1 MAYNRRNS
9 ILCAEMYTCC
19 PICKTNF
26 NVTEAQLQVAQG
38 KVRCGSCK
46 NVFNARQHIF
56 YQPIPQA
63 KVKPATSKAKPNN
76 DYFKETKPKNVSE
89 TTPLTR
95 NKSNYQKP
103 TPEIKPKPVTKVIHP
118 KPDNSALQKKQT
130 SSAKNPEEDL
140 NIDAIFN
147 ALDTQLSQGTY
158 IDIAKSNEVDIR
170 EAAFDE
176 IFDED
181 DILNENKEALVA
193 DTDILKSTERTNE
206 HSIDLDVFSENQ
218 FEDNLNLKLNSSK
231 EINNEELNTVP
242 DEIPNKISSEI
253 SIETPIEIPDEI
265 PNEIS
270 NKIQTKETL
279 EESEDNIQQ
288 HTFDFVSLPDEPTI
302 SAEDKKQLNSVSK
315 PQDTIPKDQQ
325 TPQKEHIALHQAI
338 DNIIKVENNIPTPFE
353 EIDEHHFVIDVES
366 EPDVALVDEDDID
379 KLFASTDSL
388 KLSDLKFDN
397 YKSTKEKEE
406 HILSVI
412 QEKIDSEK
420 EEPPEPEFKIE
431 TDKDDKE
438 SFNYQV
444 EKNVNPDSFS
454 SDSLIMEDFNSE
466 DFNIK
471 NLDSEKIIADDFALE
486 AEVETG
492 ELENHFDEEEIVLS
506 SPDEEEFVPHR
517 LRDAVASLEQQP
529 ISFQKRLLY
538 SIAVLSLIAILTFQL
553 VLFKSPAIA
562 NALPALQ
569 PLLVSMCESLP
580 CRYTG
585 SHNNKLIKILNRD
598 VRLHPKIKGALL
610 ISATIINQ
618 AGFTQP
624 YPTILL
630 KFTDLSGATVAQRH
644 FQPKEYLGLLN
655 KPFALM
661 PSKKPVQLNIELLDP
676 GSDAINFQF
685 FFL

>member
-56 YQPIPQA
+56 YQPIPPA
-63 KVKPATSKAKPNN
+63 KVKPATSQEKPNS
-76 DYFKETKPKNVSE
+76 DSFRKTKPGNVSE
-89 TTPLTR
+89 TSALTR
-95 NKSNYQKP
+95 NKPSYKKP
-103 TPEIKPKPVTKVIHP
+103 THEVKPEPATKVIPP
-118 KPDNSALQKKQT
+118 KPDNSALEKKQT

-158 IDIAKSNEVDIR
+158 IDISKPNKVDIR

-181 DILNENKEALVA
+181 DILNEKKEALVA
-193 DTDILKSTERTNE
+193 DTDDLNPTKRTSD

-218 FEDNLNLKLNSSK
+218 LEDNLDLNSSK
-231 EINNEELNTVP
+231 EINSEELNPEP
-242 DEIPNKISSEI
+242 DEISTEI
-253 SIETPIEIPDEI
+253 PIEIPDDV
-265 PNEIS
+265 
-270 NKIQTKETL
+270 QAQDTL
-279 EESEDNIQQ
+279 DESEDSIQQ

-315 PQDTIPKDQQ
+315 PQDTVTKDQQ
-325 TPQKEHIALHQAI
+325 TPQKDHIALHQAI

-353 EIDEHHFVIDVES
+353 EIDDHHFVIDVES
-366 EPDVALVDEDDID
+366 EPEVELVDEDDID

-412 QEKIDSEK
+412 QEKMDAET
-420 EEPPEPEFKIE
+420 EEPPESEFKIE
-431 TDKDDKE
+431 TDEDDKE
-438 SFNYQV
+438 SFNHQV

-454 SDSLIMEDFNSE
+454 SDSLITEDFNSE
-466 DFNIK
+466 DFNTK
-471 NLDSEKIIADDFALE
+471 NLDSKKIISDDFSLE
-486 AEVETG
+486 TELEEFETELETG
-492 ELENHFDEEEIVLS
+492 ELEDNFAEEEIVLS

-538 SIAVLSLIAILTFQL
+538 SVAVLSLIVLLTFQL

-569 PLLVSMCESLP
+569 PLLVSMCENLP

-585 SHNNKLIKILNRD
+585 SHNNKLVKILNRD

-618 AGFTQP
+618 ADFTQP

-630 KFTDLSGATVAQRH
+630 KFTDLSGATVAQRY
-644 FQPKEYLGLLN
+644 FKPKEYLGLLN

-661 PSKKPVQLNIELLDP
+661 PSKKPIQLNIELLDP

>member
-1 MAYNRRNS
+1 VAYNRRNS

-56 YQPIPQA
+56 YQPIPPA
-63 KVKPATSKAKPNN
+63 TVKPAVSKTKPNS
-76 DYFKETKPKNVSE
+76 DSFRETKQKNVSE
-89 TTPLTR
+89 TSPLTR
-95 NKSNYQKP
+95 NKSNYQKA
-103 TPEIKPKPVTKVIHP
+103 TREIKPKPVTKVIP
-118 KPDNSALQKKQT
+118 PEPDSSALEKKQT
-130 SSAKNPEEDL
+130 SSAKKPEEDL

-176 IFDED
+176 IFDEN

-193 DTDILKSTERTNE
+193 DTDVLKSTKRTSD

-218 FEDNLNLKLNSSK
+218 LEDNLNLNSSK
-231 EINNEELNTVP
+231 ETSNEELNTVP
-242 DEIPNKISSEI
+242 DKIPNKTSSEI
-253 SIETPIEIPDEI
+253 SIEIPIKI
-265 PNEIS
+265 PNEIP
-270 NKIQTKETL
+270 NQIQAKEAL

-325 TPQKEHIALHQAI
+325 TPQKDHIALHQAI

-353 EIDEHHFVIDVES
+353 EIDDHHFVIDVES

-412 QEKIDSEK
+412 QEKMDAET

-431 TDKDDKE
+431 IDDDDKE
-438 SFNYQV
+438 SFNHQV

-454 SDSLIMEDFNSE
+454 SDSLIMENFNSE
-466 DFNIK
+466 DFNTK
-471 NLDSEKIIADDFALE
+471 NLDSEKTIADDFALE
-486 AEVETG
+486 TELETG
-492 ELENHFDEEEIVLS
+492 ELEDDFDGEEIVLS

-517 LRDAVASLEQQP
+517 LRKAVASLEQQP
-529 ISFQKRLLY
+529 ISFRKRLLY
-538 SIAVLSLIAILTFQL
+538 SVAVLSLIALLTFQL

-585 SHNNKLIKILNRD
+585 SHNNKLVKILNRD

-610 ISATIINQ
+610 ISATIMNQ
-618 AGFTQP
+618 ADFTQP

-630 KFTDLSGATVAQRH
+630 KFTDLSGATVAQRY
-644 FQPKEYLGLLN
+644 FKPKEYLGLLN

>member
-56 YQPIPQA
+56 YQPIPPA
-63 KVKPATSKAKPNN
+63 TVKPAVSKTKPNS
-76 DYFKETKPKNVSE
+76 DSFRETKQKNVSE
-89 TTPLTR
+89 TSPLTR
-95 NKSNYQKP
+95 NKSNYQKA
-103 TPEIKPKPVTKVIHP
+103 TREIKPKPVTKVIP
-118 KPDNSALQKKQT
+118 PEPDSSALEKKQT
-130 SSAKNPEEDL
+130 SSAKKPEEDL

-176 IFDED
+176 IFDEN

-193 DTDILKSTERTNE
+193 DTDVLKSTKRTSD

-218 FEDNLNLKLNSSK
+218 LEDNLNLNSSK
-231 EINNEELNTVP
+231 ETSNEELNTVP
-242 DEIPNKISSEI
+242 DKIPNKTSSEI
-253 SIETPIEIPDEI
+253 SIEIPIKI
-265 PNEIS
+265 PNEIP
-270 NKIQTKETL
+270 NQIQAKEAL

-325 TPQKEHIALHQAI
+325 TPQKDHIALHQAI

-353 EIDEHHFVIDVES
+353 EIDDHHFVIDVES

-412 QEKIDSEK
+412 QEKMDAET

-431 TDKDDKE
+431 IDDDDKE
-438 SFNYQV
+438 SFNHQV
-444 EKNVNPDSFS
+444 EKNVKPDSFS

-466 DFNIK
+466 DFNTK
-471 NLDSEKIIADDFALE
+471 NLDSEKTIADDFALE
-486 AEVETG
+486 TELETG
-492 ELENHFDEEEIVLS
+492 ELEDDFDGEEIVLS

-529 ISFQKRLLY
+529 ISFLKRLLY
-538 SIAVLSLIAILTFQL
+538 SVAVLSLIALLTFQL

-585 SHNNKLIKILNRD
+585 SHNNKLVKILNRD

-618 AGFTQP
+618 ADFTQP

-630 KFTDLSGATVAQRH
+630 KFTDLSGATVAQRY
-644 FQPKEYLGLLN
+644 FKPKEYLGLLN